1 MPLFLFLLQGSPSAP
16 GGSIL
21 TSLLPIVLMVAIFY
35 FLVFMP
41 MRKQQRNQ
49 KEMIKALQNGQTVLT
64 SGGIIGT
71 VVSVNDDTL
80 ILRIKPDNLKIQVAR
95 SAVTNVI
102 TAEEQEAKPRG
113 ASAAK

>member
-1 MPLFLFLLQGSPSAP
+1 MPIPFALLQAAAASPTNSFLS
-16 GGSIL
+16 G
-21 TSLLPIVLMVAIFY
+21 LLPIVLMIAIFY

-49 KEMIKALQNGQTVLT
+49 KQMLKTLQNGQTVLT

-71 VVSVNDDTL
+71 IVSVNDDTL

-95 SAVTNVI
+95 SAVTSVVA
-102 TAEEQEAKPRG
+102 TEDQSK
-113 ASAAK
+113 K

>member
-1 MPLFLFLLQGSPSAP
+1 MFYALSLLQVAAPSAGMLGP
-16 GGSIL
+16 LLSIA
-21 TSLLPIVLMVAIFY
+21 LMFAILY

-49 KEMIKALQNGQTVLT
+49 KEMIKALTNGQTVLT

-71 VVSVNDDTL
+71 IVSVNDDTL

-95 SAVTNVI
+95 NAVTSVVG
-102 TAEEQEAKPRG
+102 TEEPQK
-113 ASAAK
+113 K